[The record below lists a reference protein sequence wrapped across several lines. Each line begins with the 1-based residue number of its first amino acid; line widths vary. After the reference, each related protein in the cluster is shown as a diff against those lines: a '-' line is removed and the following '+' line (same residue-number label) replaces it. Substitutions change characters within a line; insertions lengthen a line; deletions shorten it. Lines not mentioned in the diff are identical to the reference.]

1 MPVTVSDTQEFLR
14 LAEVARE
21 CRVKRLGDEVKL
33 KLRLRRRLYV
43 MKLPRDEAEK
53 VLSQL
58 KCKTIEV

>member
-1 MPVTVSDTQEFLR
+1 MPVTVSDVQEFLR

-21 CRVKRLGDEVKL
+21 CRIKRLGDVVKL

-43 MKLPRDEAEK
+43 MKISKDEAEK

-58 KCKTIEV
+58 KCKVVEV

>member
-1 MPVTVSDTQEFLR
+1 MPVTVSDVQEFLR

-21 CRVKRLGDEVKL
+21 CRIKRLGDVVKL

-43 MKLPRDEAEK
+43 MKLPKDEAEK

-58 KCKTIEV
+58 KCKVVEV